1 MEVRGAK
8 LKIPPVGARSA
19 SNHGPESELQ
29 SPKKSALVLEAS
41 PPEAGPGSSHGTS
54 NELSPRGETALAVR
68 DTVLTTSFGP
78 GPATYVSRAH
88 AVEFEVQDGS
98 LEEELPLEITITQRL
113 TFVDCRAEEVGR

>member
-1 MEVRGAK
+1 MISRAAGT
-8 LKIPPVGARSA
+8 A
-19 SNHGPESELQ
+19 SSHRPKNESSSPE
-29 SPKKSALVLEAS
+29 KNTLVLKAS
-41 PPEAGPGSSHGTS
+41 SPEAGTGSSHGTKS
-54 NELSPRGETALAVR
+54 ESSSREETALAVR